1 MKTFLAVFALSGL
14 LIPLTTQA
22 ATTITVT
29 STADSGPGSLRD
41 AIATA
46 SSGDNIHF
54 SVTGTIALTTSALIV
69 AKSVTISGPGASN
82 LAVSGS
88 HAVQVFK
95 VNSGAIVTISGL
107 TIENGSASGGGAGI
121 FNLGTLTLS
130 NSTVSGN
137 STDSEGGG
145 IFNAGTLTVTNTMV
159 SGNSVSC
166 CYGGGIFNLGTLTVT
181 NGTVAGNSV
190 PSGGGGIGNFL
201 GTLALKNTIV
211 AIAPW
216 EEIATTIKEHLAL
229 RDITFQTMTPAPV
242 C

>member
-29 STADSGPGSLRD
+29 STTDSGPVSLRD

-211 AIAPW
+211 AIASW